1 VIAVKFASKVMLFCP
16 HQNVRIVTSVYE
28 GRPNDE
34 AMLASDS
41 DKRVCCHSHQF
52 CTRSP
57 FFQYVRAV
65 SMIVLVTCVNSS
77 RIEAQTRDSA
87 KRNSELATRQIKD
100 VALEGQLGNL
110 LTRLSLD
117 YDIPIGL
124 EISSDEQKSNHYRV
138 ELSEGTI
145 ADLMGQIISQNERYD
160 WMIENGVVN
169 VFPRDKYRHAFLAE
183 LLNVRIRS
191 FALNKNSSCLKL
203 EDDLVHTPE
212 VKAIIDAHGIQT
224 GANFSGWYIPQLG
237 RDFSLKVSD
246 ITVKALLNRII
257 GESPL
262 ARTWIVSTDKPFR
275 TLSVGVTSRQH
286 E

>member
-1 VIAVKFASKVMLFCP
+1 M
-16 HQNVRIVTSVYE
+16 E

-41 DKRVCCHSHQF
+41 DKRVCCYSHQF
-52 CTRSP
+52 CTRSS
-57 FFQYVRAV
+57 FFQYVGAV
-65 SMIVLVTCVNSS
+65 SMIVLVACVNSY

-145 ADLMGQIISQNERYD
+145 ADLMGQIISQNERSD

-169 VFPRDKYRHAFLAE
+169 VFPRDKYRDGFLTDLPWLPFAE
-183 LLNVRIRS
+183 ELFAVITLDGMNAPDNLHSQNMVWQRYFVSHTIEQKGLLEKHLHRP
-191 FALNKNSSCLKL
+191 FAQVGTNKKS
-203 EDDLVHTPE
+203 H
-212 VKAIIDAHGIQT
+212 
-224 GANFSGWYIPQLG
+224 
-237 RDFSLKVSD
+237 
-246 ITVKALLNRII
+246 
-257 GESPL
+257 
-262 ARTWIVSTDKPFR
+262 
-275 TLSVGVTSRQH
+275 TLSRSQTAFDANCETDRGGIKETVTIAYPARCWSSGKQLQGILVNY
-286 E
+286 